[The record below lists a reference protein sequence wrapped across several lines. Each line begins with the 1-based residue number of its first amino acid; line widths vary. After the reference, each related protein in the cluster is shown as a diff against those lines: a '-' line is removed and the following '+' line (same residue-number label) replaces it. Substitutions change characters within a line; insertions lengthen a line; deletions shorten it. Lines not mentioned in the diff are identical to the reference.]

1 MFNFNK
7 EKKKILIF
15 SSILFVLSFLFGYFI
30 MDGKFKEQ
38 NRLSAEL
45 EDDGTNH
52 MEILK
57 EENRI
62 TPNTFVEERVH
73 YKECGHLVS
82 KVSLADDKYVN
93 MTKEDLNDF
102 LFANEANLQ
111 LISFSNVKVVLW
123 GEKNHLCQDHYII
136 GEENGSIAI
145 FNIDENGER
154 VLNKAFEEYP
164 INVLM
169 EVDQEKL
176 KEGIIVNS
184 EEELS
189 GILENYIS

>member
-1 MFNFNK
+1 MFNN
-7 EKKKILIF
+7 ERKIIIIF
-15 SSILFVLSFLFGYFI
+15 SSVLFILSFVFGYFI

-38 NRLSAEL
+38 NRLVAEKQ
-45 EDDGTNH
+45 DDGTD
-52 MEILK
+52 MEILR

-62 TPNTFVEERVH
+62 TPNTFVEERIH

-82 KVSLADDKYVN
+82 KVSLADDEYVN
-93 MTKEDLNDF
+93 MTKDDLNEF
-102 LFANEANLQ
+102 LFANKANLQ

-123 GEKNHLCQDHYII
+123 GEKNHLCQDHYVI
-136 GEENGSIAI
+136 GEEGGSIAI
-145 FNIDENGER
+145 FGIDENGQR
-154 VLNKAFEEYP
+154 LLNKQFPEYP

-176 KEGIIVNS
+176 IEGIIVDS

-189 GILENYIS
+189 NILENYIS

>member
-1 MFNFNK
+1 MFNK
-7 EKKKILIF
+7 EKKIVLIF
-15 SSILFVLSFLFGYFI
+15 SSVLFLLSFLFGYFI
-30 MDGKFKEQ
+30 MDGKFKEESK
-38 NRLSAEL
+38 LSAEL
-45 EDDGTNH
+45 QDDGPNH
-52 MEILK
+52 MEIIR

-62 TPNTFVEERVH
+62 TPNTFIEERIH

-82 KVSLADDKYVN
+82 KVSLADDEYVN
-93 MTKEDLNDF
+93 LTKEDLNDF

-136 GEENGSIAI
+136 GEKDGNITI

-154 VLNKAFEEYP
+154 IVDKVFDEYP

-169 EVDQEKL
+169 EVDQDKL
-176 KEGIIVNS
+176 REGIIVNS

-189 GILENYIS
+189 TILENYIS

>member
-1 MFNFNK
+1 MLNK
-7 EKKKILIF
+7 EKKKLLIF
-15 SSILFVLSFLFGYFI
+15 SSVLFVLSFLFGYFI

-38 NRLSAEL
+38 NRLTADL
-45 EDDGTNH
+45 EDEGPNH
-52 MEILK
+52 MEILR

-62 TPNTFVEERVH
+62 TPNTFVEERIH
-73 YKECGHLVS
+73 YKECGHLIS
-82 KVSLADDKYVN
+82 KVDLADDEYVN
-93 MTKEDLNDF
+93 MTREDLKEF
-102 LFANEANLQ
+102 LFSNEANLQ

-136 GEENGSIAI
+136 GEEDGSIAI
-145 FNIDENGER
+145 FKIDEKGER
-154 VLNKAFEEYP
+154 VLDKVFDEYP

-169 EVDQEKL
+169 EVDQDKL

-189 GILENYIS
+189 NILENYIS